1 MNDENLYDRLNKLEF
16 HQSLL
21 LRMIQN
27 TDKHFFRL
35 VVEKSL
41 TEQEV
46 TEFYKQCESMSKEL
60 EEQKAEGFV
69 YFHPLYKKFS
79 SELHPSLE
87 AEEVIQACLCQKL
100 FLPLMQELKKYL

>member
-1 MNDENLYDRLNKLEF
+1 MNEKMLFEKLQMLEY

-21 LRMIQN
+21 LKMIKN
-27 TDKHFFRL
+27 TNDQFYKL
-35 VVEKSL
+35 VIEKSL
-41 TEQEV
+41 SEQDV
-46 TEFYKQCESMSKEL
+46 KQFYKQCEGLSKEL

-69 YFHPLYKKFS
+69 YFHPLYKRFTS
-79 SELHPSLE
+79 RLHPNLQ